1 MKSRSF
7 SRLVS
12 VFFFLLITTF
22 HAHAQSN
29 ETYAIKGGTVVTV
42 TGATIPNGVVV
53 IRNGLIAAVGADVA
67 VPADARIVD
76 ATGMMVYPGLIDAY
90 TSYGIRPPAQPAGPN
105 PAALA
110 ANPQAA
116 ILALMNAPT
125 TNAGLLPEVTV
136 ADQLQITAETF
147 DPQRSAGITA
157 ALTAPRDGIFRGQTA
172 VITLGNEASDKLLLK
187 APQSLSIGFARAGGG
202 FGGGYPGS
210 GMGIF
215 AFLRQAFLDAQHYRD
230 EWDWYSKSPRGKA
243 RPEHNKSS
251 AALIPVVN
259 GKMPVILNV
268 SSERE
273 IRRAIALA
281 EEFNLKYLLAGAA
294 QSYLVADYLK
304 QKDATV
310 LLSLSFPQKPANL
323 EDPESEALRTL
334 KERADAPK
342 AAAAL
347 HKAGVK
353 FAFTSGTLTRPAD
366 FVANAA
372 RAIEAGLPKDE
383 ALKAMTIYP
392 AQIFGLSEQLG
403 SIEKGKIANLIVTS
417 GDLFNKDTKV
427 KFTFVDGRQYVIKE
441 APALPR
447 GMGGPGGPPPAGGR
461 PGAGR
466 LANAPPN
473 TEAAS
478 NAAPSAVNAAGTW
491 TLTVNPPG
499 GGPTTRTLTLKQDGN
514 KVTGE
519 ISSRSGPIQIV
530 DGKLNGNE
538 LTFAY
543 VMRYNDNELFISAR
557 AKIEGDTLTGMMQT
571 NDTSYD
577 FSGTRKPQ

>member
-7 SRLVS
+7 SRLVA
-12 VFFFLLITTF
+12 VFFLLLITSF
-22 HAHAQSN
+22 HALAQTN

-53 IRNGLIAAVGADVA
+53 IRNGLIAAVGADVV
-67 VPADARIVD
+67 VPADARVVD

-90 TSYGIRPPAQPAGPN
+90 TNYGLRPPTPAGGPN
-105 PAALA
+105 AAAAA

-116 ILALMNAPT
+116 ILAALSAPPST
-125 TNAGLLPEVTV
+125 TGLLPEVTV

-157 ALTAPRDGIFRGQTA
+157 ALTAPRDGIFRGQSA
-172 VITLGNEASDKLLLK
+172 FINLGTEASEKLLLK
-187 APQSLSIGFARAGGG
+187 APHSLSIGFSSGRG
-202 FGGGYPGS
+202 FGGGYPNS

-215 AFLRQAFLDAQHYRD
+215 AFLRQAFIDAQHYRD
-230 EWDWYSKSPRGKA
+230 EWDWYSKSPRGKT
-243 RPEHNKSS
+243 RPEQNKSS

-259 GKMPVILNV
+259 GKMPVILNA

-273 IRRAIALA
+273 MRRAIALA
-281 EEFNLKYLLAGAA
+281 EEFKLNYLLAGAT
-294 QSYLVADYLK
+294 QSYAIADYLK

-310 LLSLSFPQKPANL
+310 LLSLSYPQKPANL
-323 EDPESEALRTL
+323 EDPESETLRALQ
-334 KERADAPK
+334 ERADAPK

-353 FAFTSGTLTRPAD
+353 FAFTSGTLTRPTD

-392 AQIFGLSEQLG
+392 AQIFGVAEQLG

-417 GDLFNKDTKV
+417 GDLFGKDMKV
-427 KFTFVDGRQYVIKE
+427 KHTFVDGRQYVIKE
-441 APALPR
+441 APAPPR
-447 GMGGPGGPPPAGGR
+447 GMGGPPAGARPGGR
-461 PGAGR
+461 PS
-466 LANAPPN
+466 NP
-473 TEAAS
+473 S
-478 NAAPSAVNAAGTW
+478 NAAAPELAVTTNVVDTNVAGTW

-499 GGPTTRTLTLKQDGN
+499 GGPVTRTLTLKQEGN

-519 ISSRSGPIQIV
+519 ISSRDGMVPIG
-530 DGKLNGNE
+530 DAKLNGNE
-538 LTFAY
+538 LSFIY
-543 VMRYNDNELFISAR
+543 VLKYNDNELVIGAR
-557 AKIEGDTLTGMMQT
+557 AKIEGNSMSGMMQT

-577 FSGTRKPQ
+577 FSGTRKP